1 MNNRVQRFFLSVT
14 SSYLRLI
21 VQISVFFFL
30 TPLIIRM
37 LGQENYGLWT
47 MLTAVV
53 SLFGLLEFGFG
64 TATMRF
70 VAGARTD
77 DARLRE
83 IASTL
88 MVLHVLLTILAT
100 AGIGLLSLFLGPV
113 LGLSEEQVVVGRQ
126 LLWLFGLRLVILYLP
141 GSFFRNILFGLQ
153 KIALINGIQI
163 GTTLLYGLAA
173 AFLIPR
179 GLSMV
184 QLAALYLATV
194 SVELTLYALFSLG
207 RFRAR
212 FSLRLVRM
220 SVLREIASFSFFA
233 FVTQIAG
240 LVLLRTDPIIVQYFM
255 PLSAVAVY
263 GVALRLGQY
272 LFLLLKQST
281 NVFAPAIAEF
291 HAEREEVKIRFL
303 LVNGTRFAM
312 APAGLALVGV
322 LLFGRTAIV
331 LWVGASFAEAANVLN
346 IIVGASFLLVPQM
359 VAAAVL
365 AMTGHHRVSGTLALV
380 STVANI
386 AVSLLLVRP
395 LGLVGVAL
403 GTLTAVVVVD
413 FGILVA
419 WTCRIHELRYLR
431 WLWRVIPAS
440 LVPGM
445 LAMATGLLVRHL
457 MTPESWPSVLLAAVP
472 VIITYL
478 LVFWFFFVEA
488 SEKELI
494 RSRLFGQRGRTRPPS
509 ET

>member
-70 VAGARTD
+70 VAAARTD

-141 GSFFRNILFGLQ
+141 G
-153 KIALINGIQI
+153 
-163 GTTLLYGLAA
+163 
-173 AFLIPR
+173 
-179 GLSMV
+179 
-184 QLAALYLATV
+184 ALYLATV